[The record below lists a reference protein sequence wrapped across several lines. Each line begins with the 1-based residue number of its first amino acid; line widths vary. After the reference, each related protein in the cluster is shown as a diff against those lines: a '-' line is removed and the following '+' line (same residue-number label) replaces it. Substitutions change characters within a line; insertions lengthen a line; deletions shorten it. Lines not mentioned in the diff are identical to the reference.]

1 MPTGIYVD
9 HGTGYVLDMTQR
21 FGSFIGFID
30 TNGGTSG
37 SQVISSLIGKNLFHV
52 TQYNGSAAHTFL
64 NGGVSVIF
72 DKQTGKISWTF
83 LDVENMTIPQE
94 QRYYRIYYGAY

>member
-1 MPTGIYVD
+1 MPTGIYID
-9 HGTGYVLDMTQR
+9 HGTGYILDMTQR

-52 TQYNGSAAHTFL
+52 THYNGSASHTFI
-64 NGGVSVIF
+64 NGGVSVSF
-72 DKQTGKISWTF
+72 DKQTGRISWTF
-83 LDVENMTIPQE
+83 LDVVNLSIPQE